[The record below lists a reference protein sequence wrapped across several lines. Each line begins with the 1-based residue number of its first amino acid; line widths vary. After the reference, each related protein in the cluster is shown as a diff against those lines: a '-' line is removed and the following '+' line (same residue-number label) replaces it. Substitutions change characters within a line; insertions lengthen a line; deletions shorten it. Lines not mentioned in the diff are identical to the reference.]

1 MKKKPIVTQC
11 ELCAYYDADDEVCT
25 INQDEDDMAR
35 LMSQP
40 YSQCSYFNMYDEYK
54 IVRKQ
59 N

>member
-1 MKKKPIVTQC
+1 M
-11 ELCAYYDADDEVCT
+11 CAYYDEDEDVCM

-40 YSQCSYFNMYDEYK
+40 YSECSYFNMYDEYK

>member
-1 MKKKPIVTQC
+1 MKKQITRC
-11 ELCAYYDADDEVCT
+11 EMCAYYDEDEDVCM

-40 YSQCSYFNMYDEYK
+40 YSECSYFNMYDEYK